1 MQTDTAVSAIAHTIQ
16 LSIAPVFL
24 ISGIGAILAVLTS
37 RLSRIV
43 DRSRALESVPPADMD
58 QAGAVG
64 VELKLLFRRAKLIN
78 ESITLCT
85 VTALLISA
93 VIAILFIGAFLQADT
108 SVTVA
113 LLFIVAMGSFFLGLL
128 SFLREIFLA
137 TSTLRIGPHRF
148 PSGLPTPVPGWQ
160 ETSRQKTGAK

>member
-1 MQTDTAVSAIAHTIQ
+1 MQTTTAVSAIAHTIE

-43 DRSRALESVPPADMD
+43 DRSRALEAEPPADMG
-58 QAGAVG
+58 QATTVG

-93 VIAILFIGAFLQADT
+93 VIAILFMGAFLQFDI
-108 SVTVA
+108 SVPVA
-113 LLFIVAMGSFFLGLL
+113 LLFIAGMGSFFLGLL
-128 SFLREIFLA
+128 AFLREIFLA
-137 TSTLRIGPHRF
+137 TSSLRIGPHRF
-148 PSGLPTPVPGWQ
+148 PRGQPTPVPGVK
-160 ETSRQKTGAK
+160 EEPPGTS